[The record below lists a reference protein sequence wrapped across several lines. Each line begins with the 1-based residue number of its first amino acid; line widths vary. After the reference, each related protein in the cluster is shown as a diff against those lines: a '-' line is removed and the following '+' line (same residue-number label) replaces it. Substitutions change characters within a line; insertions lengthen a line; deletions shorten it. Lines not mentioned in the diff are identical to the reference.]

1 MEQPLDILERCFGYR
16 SFRPGQ
22 GEVAQHLL
30 QGRDVLS
37 VMPTGAGKSICF
49 QVPALCLEGIA
60 LVISPLISLMK
71 DQVGALLQAGVR
83 AAYLNSSL
91 TERQFGLA
99 LRNARQGKYKIIYVA
114 PERLETE
121 SFLAFARHADISLL
135 AVDEAH
141 CISQWG
147 QDFRPSYL
155 NIPQFLK
162 TLPKRPV
169 VGAFTATATPQV
181 REDIARSLELQD
193 PFTLV
198 TGFDRPNLFFQVDV
212 PKSKK
217 EALLRFLKNRR
228 EESGVIYCA
237 TRKTVEE
244 ICTFLQ
250 ERGFSAGR
258 YHAGLES
265 GERQKNQ
272 EAFSY
277 GRVRLMVATN
287 AFGMGIDK
295 SDVRFVV
302 HYNMPKDVESYY
314 QEAGRAGRDG
324 EEAYCLLLYSPGDV
338 RTNQFLIELRG
349 EEETDEGYEQR
360 VQREQERLKHMTVYC
375 RTTGCLRGYLLRY
388 FGESAKEHCGK
399 CGSCLA
405 NFQELD
411 ITRDAQQILSCVRRA
426 GERFGAGTIID
437 ILRGADTERIRS
449 WSLDTLS
456 TYGLMR
462 DYSRDEV
469 QSRIQYLL
477 ESGCLV
483 QAEGQYPTLALG
495 PKARSVLF
503 EGETLI
509 AQVRSLPREAVQ
521 TAVQGASAPVDQN
534 LLRRLQQLRGRLAQ
548 QAGVPGYVVFSD
560 KTLREM
566 ASMQPQTLA
575 QMQLVNGVGD
585 YKLDKYGQKFLDVIL
600 QWQEEGETDNSTA

>member
-1 MEQPLDILERCFGYR
+1 MEQPLHILERYFGYR
-16 SFRPGQ
+16 AFRPGQ
-22 GEVAQHLL
+22 EEVVRQLL

-49 QVPALCLEGIA
+49 QVPALCLEGIT
-60 LVISPLISLMK
+60 LVVSPLISLMK
-71 DQVGALLQAGVR
+71 DQVGALLQAGVK

-99 LRNARQGKYKIIYVA
+99 LRNARQGMYKIIYAA

-121 SFLAFARHADISLL
+121 SFLEFARNAEISLL

-155 NIPQFLK
+155 NIPQFVK
-162 TLPKRPV
+162 ALPRRPV

-181 REDIARSLELQD
+181 REDIVRSLELQD
-193 PFTLV
+193 PFSLV
-198 TGFDRPNLFFQVDV
+198 SGFDRPNLFFQVDV

-217 EALLRFLKNRR
+217 EALLRFLASRR
-228 EESGVIYCA
+228 EESGIVYCA

-244 ICTFLQ
+244 ICAFLQ

-272 EAFSY
+272 EDFSY
-277 GRVRLMVATN
+277 GHTRLMVATN

-314 QEAGRAGRDG
+314 QEASRAGRDG
-324 EEAYCLLLYSPGDV
+324 EEARCLLLYSPGDV

-349 EEETDEGYEQR
+349 DEETDQGYEQR
-360 VQREQERLKHMTVYC
+360 VKREQERLKHMTVYC

-388 FGESAKEHCGK
+388 FGESAREHCGK

-405 NFQELD
+405 NFRELD

-477 ESGCLV
+477 ENGCLV

-495 PKARSVLF
+495 PKARGVLF
-503 EGETLI
+503 QGETLV
-509 AQVRSLPREAVQ
+509 AQVRSLPRDEVQ
-521 TAVQGASAPVDQN
+521 RAAAASGTPADPE

-548 QAGVPGYVVFSD
+548 QAGVPGYVGFSD

-566 ASMQPQTLA
+566 AAIRPQTLA
-575 QMQLVNGVGD
+575 QMRLVNGVGD
-585 YKLDKYGQKFLDVIL
+585 FKLEKYGQKFLDEIL
-600 QWQEEGETDNSTA
+600 AFQED

>member
-1 MEQPLDILERCFGYR
+1 MEQPLHILERYFGYR
-16 SFRPGQ
+16 AFRPGQ
-22 GEVAQHLL
+22 EEVVRQLL

-49 QVPALCLEGIA
+49 QVPALCLEGIT
-60 LVISPLISLMK
+60 LVVSPLISLMK
-71 DQVGALLQAGVR
+71 DQVGALLQAGVK

-99 LRNARQGKYKIIYVA
+99 LRNARQGMYKIIYAA

-121 SFLAFARHADISLL
+121 SFLEFARNAEISLL

-155 NIPQFLK
+155 NIPQFVK
-162 TLPKRPV
+162 ALPRRPV

-181 REDIARSLELQD
+181 REDIVRSLELQD
-193 PFTLV
+193 PFSLV
-198 TGFDRPNLFFQVDV
+198 SGFDRPNLFFQVEV

-217 EALLRFLKNRR
+217 EALLRFLASRR
-228 EESGVIYCA
+228 EESGIVYCA

-244 ICTFLQ
+244 ICAFLQ

-265 GERQKNQ
+265 GERQSSQ
-272 EAFSY
+272 EDFSY
-277 GRVRLMVATN
+277 GRTRLMVATN

-324 EEAYCLLLYSPGDV
+324 EEARCLLLYSPGDV

-349 EEETDEGYEQR
+349 DEETDQGYEQR
-360 VQREQERLKHMTVYC
+360 VKREQERLKHMTVYC

-388 FGESAKEHCGK
+388 FGESAREHCGK

-405 NFQELD
+405 NFRELD

-477 ESGCLV
+477 ENGCLV

-495 PKARSVLF
+495 PKARGVLF
-503 EGETLI
+503 QGETLV
-509 AQVRSLPREAVQ
+509 AQVRSLPRDEVQ
-521 TAVQGASAPVDQN
+521 RDAAASGTPADPE

-566 ASMQPQTLA
+566 AAIRPQTLA
-575 QMQLVNGVGD
+575 QMRLVNGVGD
-585 YKLDKYGQKFLDVIL
+585 FKLEKYGQKFLDEIL
-600 QWQEEGETDNSTA
+600 AFQED

>member
-1 MEQPLDILERCFGYR
+1 MEQPLHILERYFGYR
-16 SFRPGQ
+16 AFRPGQ
-22 GEVAQHLL
+22 EEVVRQLL

-49 QVPALCLEGIA
+49 QVPALCLEGIT
-60 LVISPLISLMK
+60 LVVSPLISLMK
-71 DQVGALLQAGVR
+71 DQVGALLQAGVK

-99 LRNARQGKYKIIYVA
+99 LRNARQGMYKIIYAA

-121 SFLAFARHADISLL
+121 SFLEFARNAEISLL

-155 NIPQFLK
+155 NIPQFVK
-162 TLPKRPV
+162 ALPRRPV

-181 REDIARSLELQD
+181 REDIVRSLELQD
-193 PFTLV
+193 PFSLV
-198 TGFDRPNLFFQVDV
+198 SGFDRPNLFFQVDV

-217 EALLRFLKNRR
+217 EALLRFLASRR
-228 EESGVIYCA
+228 EESGIVYCA

-244 ICTFLQ
+244 ICAFLQ

-265 GERQKNQ
+265 GERQSSQ
-272 EAFSY
+272 EDFSY
-277 GRVRLMVATN
+277 GRTRLMVATN

-314 QEAGRAGRDG
+314 QEAGRDG
-324 EEAYCLLLYSPGDV
+324 EEARCLLLYSPGDV

-349 EEETDEGYEQR
+349 DEETDQGYELR
-360 VQREQERLKHMTVYC
+360 VKREQERLKHMTVYC

-388 FGESAKEHCGK
+388 FGESAREHCGK

-477 ESGCLV
+477 ENGCLV

-495 PKARSVLF
+495 PKARGVLF
-503 EGETLI
+503 QGETLV
-509 AQVRSLPREAVQ
+509 AQVRSLPREEVQ
-521 TAVQGASAPVDQN
+521 RAAAASGTPADPE

-566 ASMQPQTLA
+566 AAIRPQTLA
-575 QMQLVNGVGD
+575 QMRLVNGVGD
-585 YKLDKYGQKFLDVIL
+585 FKLEKYGQKFLDEIL
-600 QWQEEGETDNSTA
+600 AFQED

>member
-1 MEQPLDILERCFGYR
+1 MDKYEALKRYFGHTQ
-16 SFRPGQ
+16 FRPGQ
-22 GEVAQHLL
+22 EALVDALL
-30 QGRDVLS
+30 SGRDVLG
-37 VMPTGAGKSICF
+37 VMPTGAGKSVCY
-49 QVPALCLEGIA
+49 QLPALLLPGVS

-71 DQVGALLQAGVR
+71 DQVAALEQAGIPAALLNSTLSQEEYRDTLRR
-83 AAYLNSSL
+83 ARRG
-91 TERQFGLA
+91 E
-99 LRNARQGKYKIIYVA
+99 YKLLYVA
-114 PERLETE
+114 PERLTAPA
-121 SFLAFARHADISLL
+121 FLSLAQEVDISLA

-141 CISQWG
+141 CVSQWG
-147 QDFRPSYL
+147 QDFRPGYL
-155 NIPQFLK
+155 GIPEFLER
-162 TLPKRPV
+162 LPRRPV
-169 VGAFTATATPQV
+169 VGAFTATATDQV
-181 REDIARSLELQD
+181 KEDIRRLLLLENPLSL
-193 PFTLV
+193 T
-198 TGFDRPNLFFQVDV
+198 TGFDRPNLFFETVRPWD
-212 PKSKK
+212 KDGYLK
-217 EALLRFLKNRR
+217 RFLAGRPGQ
-228 EESGVIYCA
+228 SGIVYCA
-237 TRKTVEE
+237 TRKTVEAVCAALTAE
-244 ICTFLQ
+244 GIAAT
-250 ERGFSAGR
+250 R
-258 YHAGLES
+258 YHAGLPD
-265 GERQKNQ
+265 GERRQNQ
-272 EAFSY
+272 EDFVYDRA
-277 GRVRLMVATN
+277 RVMVATN

-295 SDVRFVV
+295 SNVGFVV

-349 EEETDEGYEQR
+349 DEETDEGYEQR
-360 VQREQERLKHMTVYC
+360 LQREQERLKHMTVYC

-521 TAVQGASAPVDQN
+521 TAVQGTSAPADPN

-566 ASMQPQTLA
+566 ASMQPRTLA